1 MRSNLDSLKFVVTYN
16 DEGTPKRSVF
26 SSYDVA
32 LGYFEEK
39 QELYESVK
47 LYMEHTITT
56 EVRIK

>member
-1 MRSNLDSLKFVVTYN
+1 MKSNLDSLKFVVTYR
-16 DEGTPKRSVF
+16 EGTEIKRSTF

-39 QELYESVK
+39 QELYDSVK
-47 LYMEHTITT
+47 LSMEHTITT